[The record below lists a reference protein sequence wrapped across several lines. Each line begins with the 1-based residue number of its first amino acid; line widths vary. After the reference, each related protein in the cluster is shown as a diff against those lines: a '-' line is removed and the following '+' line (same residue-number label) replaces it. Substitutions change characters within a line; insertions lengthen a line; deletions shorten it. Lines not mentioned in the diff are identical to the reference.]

1 MSEVPAG
8 VKMGVAS
15 RKIRPSATL
24 MITRDGIDGVEVLLG
39 RRAESMPVFPEY
51 WAFPGGSL
59 SRVDK
64 LAVEELEQLTGPNA
78 AAIAAIMREVVEELG
93 FTCNNG
99 KIVSVDS
106 IARNLVVE
114 DKANWLS
121 QVKQGN
127 IVCDT
132 TGIRHISSRTTPPF
146 GPGLFENTFLH
157 VHGGSMEEV
166 PQASIVG
173 QTEFVDFEWQ
183 TAEKFLQRWQRF
195 EMKIAP
201 PVVTLLMQLKRTLP
215 QFDGDMM
222 LTAEEM
228 ERQQIGRR
236 SILFAYGVEVVPVK
250 TATLPPADHTNSYL
264 TGDPDGDF
272 VLVDPAA
279 RMREG
284 MEQLATAVERH
295 NGNLVAIVFTHP
307 HSDHLGDF
315 DLLREAFDV
324 PIWGSKET
332 SAHISCQRIL
342 VDGETLQLG
351 KQKWQVL
358 QTPGHHPGHICLLGD
373 AGLVAGDMVA
383 GIGTILI
390 PPNEGDMDQYLQQLQ
405 RLIELKPHLIFP
417 SHGPVIPLPEK
428 KLSYYLNHRSARHQR
443 VLDAVSNGNR
453 SLANIAKIAYQDSPD
468 AHPLLAQDQTLSHLL
483 SHQRNG
489 KVSHQDNCWEIVK
502 KRL

>member
-1 MSEVPAG
+1 MSEVPDG
-8 VKMGVAS
+8 VEMGVAS

-24 MITRDGIDGVEVLLG
+24 MITRDGSNGVEVLLG
-39 RRAESMPVFPEY
+39 RRAQSMPAFPEY
-51 WAFPGGSL
+51 WAFPGGGL

-64 LAVEELEQLTGPNA
+64 LAVKELEQLTGPNA

-93 FTCNNG
+93 FACDNG
-99 KIVSVDS
+99 KIVAVDS

-114 DKANWLS
+114 NKANWLG

-127 IVCDT
+127 IACDT

-146 GPGLFENTFLH
+146 GPVLFENTFLH
-157 VHGGSMEEV
+157 IHGGSLEEV

-173 QTEFVDFEWQ
+173 QTEFVEFTWQ
-183 TAEKFLQRWQRF
+183 TAEQLLAKWQQN

-215 QFDGDMM
+215 QFDGNMIP
-222 LTAEEM
+222 TAEEM
-228 ERQQIGRR
+228 EKQQIGRR
-236 SILFAYGVEVVPVK
+236 SILFAHGVEVVPVK

-264 TGDPDGDF
+264 VGDPEGDF

-332 SAHISCQRIL
+332 SSHIPCQRIL
-342 VDGETLQLG
+342 VDGEILQLG

-373 AGLVAGDMVA
+373 AGLIAGDMVA

-390 PPNEGDMDQYLQQLQ
+390 PPREGNMEQYLQQLQ

-417 SHGPVIPLPEK
+417 SHGPVIPLPQK
-428 KLSYYLNHRSARHQR
+428 KLSYYLNHRAARHQK
-443 VLDAVSNGNR
+443 VLDAVADGTQTLSQ
-453 SLANIAKIAYQDSPD
+453 IAKIAYQDSPD
-468 AHPLLAQDQTLSHLL
+468 AHPILAQDQTLSHLL

-489 KVSHQDNCWEIVK
+489 KIRQQKNNWK
-502 KRL
+502 MA